1 MDKPPVVDFA
11 TDFDHTDP
19 TWVADPYP
27 IIEDLRERCPVA
39 HSDRY
44 GGLWM
49 PVRSADVIEVA
60 TDVDHFTSRTVVV
73 HNGRPGEDAPPA
85 PIGVAPPI
93 SSDPPFHSLAR
104 HLFLPAFAPR
114 PINQLEPFARELCTR
129 LLDDMGD
136 REVIDGST
144 DYAMHIPVALI
155 AKMLGL
161 PQDDADLFREFVHI
175 ILEAVDLPTEERIA
189 AFAPVEAYLG
199 AVIADRRVNPQDDLT
214 TFLVNAEIAGQPL
227 SDQHIFGS
235 MVLLVVAG
243 IDTTWSAIGSSLWH
257 LASHPDDLARI
268 TADPELL
275 PSAVEEFL
283 RAYAPVTMARLVRD
297 DHDFHGCPMEAD
309 DWVLVSFPAA
319 NRDPEVFD
327 RADEVL
333 IDREHNRHW
342 AFGVGIHRCIGS
354 NLARMELSVAI
365 AEFIARF
372 PRFELADPGSVRFS
386 QGQVRGPRELPIR
399 ILERA

>member
-1 MDKPPVVDFA
+1 MDKPPVLDFA

-19 TWVADPYP
+19 AWVADPYP

-60 TDVDHFTSRTVVV
+60 NDADHFTSRSVVV
-73 HNGRPGEDAPPA
+73 HNGRPGDDAPPA

-93 SSDPPFHSLAR
+93 SSDPPFHALAR
-104 HLFLPAFAPR
+104 KLFLPAFAPK
-114 PINQLEPFARELCTR
+114 PINQLEPFAREFCVG
-129 LLDDMGD
+129 LLDAMGD

-144 DYAMHIPVALI
+144 DYAMHIPVSLI

-161 PQDDADLFREFVHI
+161 PQDDADLFREFVHT

-189 AFAPVEAYLG
+189 AFAPIEEYLG

-257 LASHPDDLARI
+257 LASHPADLARI
-268 TADPELL
+268 TADPDLL

-342 AFGVGIHRCIGS
+342 AFGVGIHRCLGS